1 MAEPLVSD
9 TDKTVVVDQPTMAS
23 PDPRFKLIRC
33 LGSGGMGDVHLAEDS
48 KLRRMVAIKTIRA
61 DLCKDD
67 EICKRIERECLLHAK
82 IGSHPHIVTLFDR
95 IEHGSQINLV
105 MEYVEGETLQD
116 LLTKGASGGRCLSWK
131 DGINIAVQTLEA
143 LGRIHAH
150 GIVHRDIKPS
160 NIIVTR
166 DDAGAYCAKLMDF
179 GIARMQADDEQ
190 STMLTK
196 DGAGS
201 PGTPTYMAPEQI
213 DPKTFGPVSS
223 ATDVYAMGIMLY
235 QIMSGRPPFVGSITE
250 VFNGHLNCPP
260 PAIDFHGDTTVPPE
274 IKDILECALA
284 KKPSQRF
291 PSVKVFREELLR
303 VAQGGLGGAAGGAPG
318 GVAEDTNRT
327 MLASSAG
334 AAAGGPEGHGATML
348 DTSGTRP
355 RASISTGKLVAI
367 IVVLLMAAAAV
378 AAYFVFAGGKSDKG
392 AAPEKNAPQDAQTAP
407 QTAPSPDSSAAP
419 APAPAITPAAPDV
432 PSVPTGVAV
441 PGAPAQPVPGTP
453 QPPAAVIPGTAPPVG
468 AVPADV
474 PDPGTLPVAPA
485 APQSPPAATPA
496 DSEPGTFAMQ
506 ALEQRL
512 KEQPPAPAEPP
523 ASEPPAATEPPKPKP
538 KPPTPKPPAGKP
550 PEKAT
555 EPEGAKPAE
564 PQTPGTG
571 GWKVIE
577 SKDRK
582 VN

>member
-1 MAEPLVSD
+1 MAEPLASD
-9 TDKTVVVDQPTMAS
+9 TDKTVVADPPAMAS
-23 PDPRFKLIRC
+23 PDPRFNMIRC

-61 DLCKDD
+61 DLCKND

-95 IEHGSQINLV
+95 IEHGNQINLV

-116 LLTKGASGGRCLSWK
+116 LLTKGASGGRRLSWK

-235 QIMSGRPPFVGSITE
+235 QILSGSPPFVGSITE
-250 VFNGHLNCPP
+250 VFNGHVNRQP

-274 IKDILECALA
+274 IKDILDCALA

-303 VAQGGLGGAAGGAPG
+303 VAQGTLGGAAGVSG
-318 GVAEDTNRT
+318 GVGEDTNRT

-334 AAAGGPEGHGATML
+334 AAAGGAEGRGATML

-367 IVVLLMAAAAV
+367 IVVLLLAAAAV
-378 AAYFVFAGGKSDKG
+378 AAYFVFAGGKTDEG
-392 AAPEKNAPQDAQTAP
+392 AAPPENAPQNTQTAP
-407 QTAPSPDSSAAP
+407 QTAPSPDGSAAP
-419 APAPAITPAAPDV
+419 VPAAAPAGVVPGNVPAPA
-432 PSVPTGVAV
+432 AV
-441 PGAPAQPVPGTP
+441 
-453 QPPAAVIPGTAPPVG
+453 
-468 AVPADV
+468 
-474 PDPGTLPVAPA
+474 PVAPA
-485 APQSPPAATPA
+485 APQTPSA
-496 DSEPGTFAMQ
+496 DSEPGTSALD

-512 KEQPPAPAEPP
+512 KEQPAAPAQPATTAPAEPP
-523 ASEPPAATEPPKPKP
+523 AAAEPPKPKP
-538 KPPTPKPPAGKP
+538 KPPTPKPPDKTP
-550 PEKAT
+550 

-564 PQTPGTG
+564 PQTPGAG
-571 GWKVIE
+571 GWKVIKSE
-577 SKDRK
+577 DRK

>member
-1 MAEPLVSD
+1 MGEPLASD
-9 TDKTVVVDQPTMAS
+9 SDKTVVVGEATVAS
-23 PDPRFKLIRC
+23 PDPRFKMIRC

-61 DLCKDD
+61 DLCKDA

-116 LLTKGASGGRCLSWK
+116 LLVKGASGGRRLSWK
-131 DGINIAVQTLEA
+131 EGINIALQTLEA

-166 DDAGAYCAKLMDF
+166 DDSGAYCAKLMDF
-179 GIARMQADDEQ
+179 GIARMQSDDEQ

-196 DGAGS
+196 DGAGG

-213 DPKTFGPVSS
+213 DPKTFGPVSF
-223 ATDVYAMGIMLY
+223 ATDVYAMGVMLY
-235 QIMSGRPPFVGSITE
+235 QILSGRPPFVGSLTE
-250 VFNGHLNCPP
+250 VFNGHLNRQP
-260 PAIDFHGDTTVPPE
+260 PAIDFQGDTTVPAE
-274 IKDILECALA
+274 IKELLECALA

-303 VAQGGLGGAAGGAPG
+303 VAQGTLARAPG
-318 GVAEDTNRT
+318 GGGEDTNRT
-327 MLASSAG
+327 MLASSAS
-334 AAAGGPEGHGATML
+334 AAVAGPEGHGATML

-367 IVVLLMAAAAV
+367 IVALLVVAAAAV
-378 AAYFVFAGGKSDKG
+378 AAYFAFSGGKSDKG
-392 AAPEKNAPQDAQTAP
+392 APPAENGPQDVQTEPEKTPAPDTG
-407 QTAPSPDSSAAP
+407 AAVP
-419 APAPAITPAAPDV
+419 APAVAPMPVPVPSAATQPMPATAPPAVMPPAAV
-432 PSVPTGVAV
+432 SPTGVAPAGVAV
-441 PGAPAQPVPGTP
+441 PGTV
-453 QPPAAVIPGTAPPVG
+453 
-468 AVPADV
+468 
-474 PDPGTLPVAPA
+474 PVAPG
-485 APQSPPAATPA
+485 APQPAPTDSGTSA
-496 DSEPGTFAMQ
+496 DSGPKSSALE

-512 KEQPPAPAEPP
+512 KEQPPAPAQPVTTEPAAPP
-523 ASEPPAATEPPKPKP
+523 APEPPAAKEPAKPKP
-538 KPPTPKPPAGKP
+538 KPPTPKPPQ
-550 PEKAT
+550 PE
-555 EPEGAKPAE
+555 AKPAE
-564 PQTPGTG
+564 PKTPSTGG

-577 SKDRK
+577 NTDRK

>member
-1 MAEPLVSD
+1 
-9 TDKTVVVDQPTMAS
+9 MAS

-116 LLTKGASGGRCLSWK
+116 LLTKGRAGAASGGRSLSWK

-223 ATDVYAMGIMLY
+223 ATDVYAMGVMLY
-235 QIMSGRPPFVGSITE
+235 QILSGRPPFVGSITE
-250 VFNGHLNCPP
+250 VFNGHVNCQP

-274 IKDILECALA
+274 IKEILDCALA

-303 VAQGGLGGAAGGAPG
+303 VAQGSLKGAPGGAPG
-318 GVAEDTNRT
+318 CAGEDTNRT

-334 AAAGGPEGHGATML
+334 AAAAGPEGHGATML

-355 RASISTGKLVAI
+355 RANISTGKLVAV
-367 IVVLLMAAAAV
+367 IVVLLLAAAAV
-378 AAYFVFAGGKSDKG
+378 AAYFIFAGGKSEE
-392 AAPEKNAPQDAQTAP
+392 AAPADKNAPQDVQTAP
-407 QTAPSPDSSAAP
+407 ENASAPDGSSVAP
-419 APAPAITPAAPDV
+419 APPGAAAPTT
-432 PSVPTGVAV
+432 PLQPAPVPT
-441 PGAPAQPVPGTP
+441 PGTP
-453 QPPAAVIPGTAPPVG
+453 QPPAAITPPLGAGQSVVPAPGAAPASPSVSQPTPADSGPKTSALEAFEQRRKEQSPAPAASVTTTPTAPPV
-468 AVPADV
+468 
-474 PDPGTLPVAPA
+474 
-485 APQSPPAATPA
+485 
-496 DSEPGTFAMQ
+496 
-506 ALEQRL
+506 
-512 KEQPPAPAEPP
+512 
-523 ASEPPAATEPPKPKP
+523 SEPPAATEPPKPKP
-538 KPPTPKPPAGKP
+538 KAPAPKAAEKTPA
-550 PEKAT
+550 PEA
-555 EPEGAKPAE
+555 AKPAE
-564 PQTPGTG
+564 PQTPSTGG

-577 SKDRK
+577 NKDRK

>member
-1 MAEPLVSD
+1 MGEPLASD
-9 TDKTVVVDQPTMAS
+9 SDKTVVADPPMMAS

-48 KLRRMVAIKTIRA
+48 KLRRLVAIKTIRA

-116 LLTKGASGGRCLSWK
+116 LLTKGASGGRRLSWK

-196 DGAGS
+196 DGAGG

-213 DPKTFGPVSS
+213 DPKAFGPVST
-223 ATDVYAMGIMLY
+223 ATDVYAMGVMLY
-235 QIMSGRPPFVGSITE
+235 QILSGRPPFVGSLTE
-250 VFNGHLNCPP
+250 VFNGHLNQQPP
-260 PAIDFHGDTTVPPE
+260 IIDFHGDATVPPE

-303 VAQGGLGGAAGGAPG
+303 VAQGTLSGAPG
-318 GVAEDTNRT
+318 GEDTNKT
-327 MLASSAG
+327 MVASSAR

-355 RASISTGKLVAI
+355 RASISTGKLIAI
-367 IVVLLMAAAAV
+367 IVVLLLVAAAV
-378 AAYFVFAGGKSDKG
+378 AAYIAFGGAKSEEGKP
-392 AAPEKNAPQDAQTAP
+392 PENPPQNTQTAP
-407 QTAPSPDSSAAP
+407 QTAPGPDGTATPAIAPAAPDVPPAPTTPPQSVSGMPQPPAGGTPGVVPPAGPAPGNVPPPAVVSAAP
-419 APAPAITPAAPDV
+419 APAE
-432 PSVPTGVAV
+432 
-441 PGAPAQPVPGTP
+441 
-453 QPPAAVIPGTAPPVG
+453 
-468 AVPADV
+468 
-474 PDPGTLPVAPA
+474 
-485 APQSPPAATPA
+485 SPPAASASST
-496 DSEPGTFAMQ
+496 SAMQ
-506 ALEQRL
+506 AFEQRL
-512 KEQPPAPAEPP
+512 KEQSAAPAQPATIAPAEPP
-523 ASEPPAATEPPKPKP
+523 APEPPAAAEPPKPKP
-538 KPPTPKPPAGKP
+538 KPPTPKPTESQPEAAKPAP
-550 PEKAT
+550 AEQ
-555 EPEGAKPAE
+555 KPAE
-564 PQTPGTG
+564 PQPPST
-571 GWKVIE
+571 WKVIE